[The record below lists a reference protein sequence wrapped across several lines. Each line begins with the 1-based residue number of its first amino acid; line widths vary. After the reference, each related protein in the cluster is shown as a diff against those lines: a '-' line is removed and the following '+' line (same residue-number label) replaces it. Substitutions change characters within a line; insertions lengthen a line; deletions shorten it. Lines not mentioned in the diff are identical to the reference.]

1 MGDAGSG
8 ARASDRAADDNDRRG
23 GDLAEPGDNTGMDGD
38 ERPAVDGP
46 DTAETE
52 EATTTTADGS
62 AARDVPE
69 DGERPRREVV
79 VPDRLY
85 KTVTVFST
93 LVAVA
98 SVVLGFSFLG
108 AAGTVLENPPG
119 SLFVGLIRSVTGL
132 GLARLDPYLS
142 ALALVLGLIGLGL
155 IAGGGWVYAM
165 GSRFRTEGM
174 RKAKNEADEPSNNG

>member
-8 ARASDRAADDNDRRG
+8 DRGSDRAAD
-23 GDLAEPGDNTGMDGD
+23 GDDPAEPGDNTGMDVD
-38 ERPAVDGP
+38 EQPPVDGP
-46 DTAETE
+46 NTAEAD

-132 GLARLDPYLS
+132 GLARLDPYLP